1 MSLQHFTKES
11 FDQALNGGRL
21 MMVDFWANWCMPC
34 RMLGPVI
41 QQLADQYDLSL
52 IHI

>member
-21 MMVDFWANWCMPC
+21 MMVDFGPTGVCPAGCWA
-34 RMLGPVI
+34 R
-41 QQLADQYDLSL
+41 
-52 IHI
+52 